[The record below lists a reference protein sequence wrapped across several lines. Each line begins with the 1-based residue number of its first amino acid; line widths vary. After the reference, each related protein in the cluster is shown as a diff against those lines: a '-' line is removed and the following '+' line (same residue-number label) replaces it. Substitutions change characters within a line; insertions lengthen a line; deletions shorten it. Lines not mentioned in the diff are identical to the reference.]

1 MQVSDSQILDGV
13 RAGDRKS
20 FAKLLSICE
29 DDSVR
34 ANHLISNLEKRTA
47 HVVGITGSPGVGK
60 SSIINAILDKSIDK
74 KIGVIAIDPS
84 SPFTG
89 GSLLG
94 DRIRMQSHA
103 TSKNFFIRS
112 FASRGALGGLSPS
125 IFETCD
131 AFETFK
137 VDAVFIETVGVGQS
151 DVEIVNVADTV
162 VVLISPDG
170 GDEVQMMKAGL
181 MEIADFFVINK
192 ADNPISKGLLSKL
205 RNILEMWKKDVPI
218 FLTNSITGEGIENLI
233 KALDKRF
240 SSILESGML
249 AQKRQKRVTSHA
261 QSILRKKID
270 DILQNVKTDQLDL
283 EEIQKEVMKE
293 ICGNL

>member
-13 RAGDRKS
+13 KSGDRKF

-34 ANHLISNLEKRTA
+34 ANRLISNLEKRTA
-47 HVVGITGSPGVGK
+47 HVIGITGSPGVGK
-60 SSIINAILDKSIDK
+60 SSIINAILDKSVDK

-89 GSLLG
+89 GALLG

-151 DVEIVNVADTV
+151 DVEIGNVADTV

-192 ADNPISKGLLSKL
+192 ADNPISKALLSKL
-205 RNILEMWKKDVPI
+205 RNILEMGKKDVPI
-218 FLTNSITGEGIENLI
+218 FLTNSITGEGIENLT

-240 SSILESGML
+240 SSILENGLL

-261 QSILRKKID
+261 QSILRKRID
-270 DILQNVKTDQLDL
+270 DILQTVKTDQLDL
-283 EEIQKEVMKE
+283 EEIQKAVIRK
-293 ICGNL
+293 ICSNL

>member
-47 HVVGITGSPGVGK
+47 HVIGITGSPGVGK
-60 SSIINAILDKSIDK
+60 SSIINAILDKSADK

-112 FASRGALGGLSPS
+112 FASHGALGGLSPS

-151 DVEIVNVADTV
+151 DVEIANVADTV

-205 RNILEMWKKDVPI
+205 RNILEMGKKDIPI
-218 FLTNSITGEGIENLI
+218 FLTNSITGEGIENLT

-240 SSILESGML
+240 SSILESGLL
-249 AQKRQKRVTSHA
+249 ARKRQKRVTSHA

-270 DILQNVKTDQLDL
+270 DILQTVKTDQLDL
-283 EEIQKEVMKE
+283 EEIQKEVMKK
-293 ICGNL
+293 ICGNS

>member
-13 RAGDRKS
+13 KSGDRKF

-34 ANHLISNLEKRTA
+34 ANRLISNLEKRTA
-47 HVVGITGSPGVGK
+47 HVIGITGSPGVGK
-60 SSIINAILDKSIDK
+60 SSIINAILDKSVDK

-89 GSLLG
+89 GALLG

-151 DVEIVNVADTV
+151 DVEIGNVADTV

-192 ADNPISKGLLSKL
+192 ADNPISKALLSKL
-205 RNILEMWKKDVPI
+205 RNILEMGKKDVPI
-218 FLTNSITGEGIENLI
+218 FLTNSITGEGIENLT

-240 SSILESGML
+240 SSILENGLL

-261 QSILRKKID
+261 QSILRKRID
-270 DILQNVKTDQLDL
+270 DILQTVKTDQLDL
-283 EEIQKEVMKE
+283 EEIQKAVIRK

>member
-13 RAGDRKS
+13 RSGDRKS

-29 DDSVR
+29 NDSMR
-34 ANHLISNLEKRTA
+34 ANRLISNLEKYPA
-47 HVVGITGSPGVGK
+47 HVIGITGSPGVGK
-60 SSIINAILDKSIDK
+60 SSIINAILDKSADK

-89 GSLLG
+89 GALLG

-137 VDAVFIETVGVGQS
+137 VDTVLIETVGVGQS
-151 DVEIVNVADTV
+151 DVEIANVADTV

-181 MEIADFFVINK
+181 MEIADLFVINK

-205 RNILEMWKKDVPI
+205 RNMLEMGKKDIPI
-218 FLTNSITGEGIENLI
+218 FLTNSITGEGIENLM

-240 SSILESGML
+240 SSILENGLL

-270 DILQNVKTDQLDL
+270 DILQTVKTDQLDL
-283 EEIQKEVMKE
+283 EEIQKAVIRK
-293 ICGNL
+293 ICSEL

>member
-13 RAGDRKS
+13 KSGDRKF

-34 ANHLISNLEKRTA
+34 ANRLISNLEKRTA
-47 HVVGITGSPGVGK
+47 HVIGITGSPGVGK
-60 SSIINAILDKSIDK
+60 SSIINAILDKSVDK

-89 GSLLG
+89 GALLG

-151 DVEIVNVADTV
+151 DVEIGNVADTV

-192 ADNPISKGLLSKL
+192 ADNPISKALLSKL
-205 RNILEMWKKDVPI
+205 RNILEMGKKDVPI
-218 FLTNSITGEGIENLI
+218 FLTNSITGEGIENLT
-233 KALDKRF
+233 KAFDKRF
-240 SSILESGML
+240 SSILENGLL

-261 QSILRKKID
+261 QSILRKRID
-270 DILQNVKTDQLDL
+270 DILQTVKTDQLDL
-283 EEIQKEVMKE
+283 EEIQKAVIRK

>member
-13 RAGDRKS
+13 KSGDRKF

-34 ANHLISNLEKRTA
+34 ANRLISNLEKRTA
-47 HVVGITGSPGVGK
+47 HVIGITGSPGVGK
-60 SSIINAILDKSIDK
+60 SSIINAILDKSVDK

-89 GSLLG
+89 GALLG

-151 DVEIVNVADTV
+151 DVEIGNVADTV
-162 VVLISPDG
+162 VVLISTDG

-192 ADNPISKGLLSKL
+192 ADNPISKALLSKL
-205 RNILEMWKKDVPI
+205 RNILEMGKKDVPI
-218 FLTNSITGEGIENLI
+218 FLTNSITGEGIENLT

-240 SSILESGML
+240 SSILENGLL

-261 QSILRKKID
+261 QSILRKRID
-270 DILQNVKTDQLDL
+270 DILQTVKTDQLDL
-283 EEIQKEVMKE
+283 EEIQKAVIRK

>member
-13 RAGDRKS
+13 KSGDRKF

-34 ANHLISNLEKRTA
+34 ANRLISNLEKRTA
-47 HVVGITGSPGVGK
+47 HVIGITGSPGVGK
-60 SSIINAILDKSIDK
+60 SSIINAILDKSVDK

-89 GSLLG
+89 GALLG

-151 DVEIVNVADTV
+151 DVEIGNVADTV

-192 ADNPISKGLLSKL
+192 ADNPISKALLSKL
-205 RNILEMWKKDVPI
+205 RNILEMGKKDVPI
-218 FLTNSITGEGIENLI
+218 FLTNSITGEGIENLT

-240 SSILESGML
+240 SSILENGLL
-249 AQKRQKRVTSHA
+249 AKKRQKRVTSHA
-261 QSILRKKID
+261 QSILRKRID
-270 DILQNVKTDQLDL
+270 DILQTVKTDQLDL
-283 EEIQKEVMKE
+283 EEIQKAVIRK